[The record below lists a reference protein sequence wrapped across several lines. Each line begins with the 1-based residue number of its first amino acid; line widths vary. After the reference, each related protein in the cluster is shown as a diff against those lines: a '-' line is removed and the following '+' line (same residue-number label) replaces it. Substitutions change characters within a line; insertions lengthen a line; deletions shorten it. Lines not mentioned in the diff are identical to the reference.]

1 MRRLAFVSAL
11 LTSLAAT
18 SVAQS
23 AEITQLWQTTGFDL
37 PESVS
42 WDQDAQVF
50 FVSNIGGDPMSK
62 DGNGTISTVNPDG
75 SIADAAWAS
84 GLDAPKGIDIVDGTL
99 YVSDIDHVAS
109 FDVASGKRLAD
120 YPVPDAAFLND
131 VYAAPDGRVFVS
143 DTFGNAVFV
152 IESGKV
158 TLVARDPLLTGA
170 NGLTM
175 IGNDLIVADLGDATN
190 GFDKIVPGTVVKID
204 LATNT
209 VSYFGSSD
217 ALGVLDGIEPDGQN
231 VLVTDNAGGRLLM
244 MAPGEAGVEVGK
256 LAPGAADLEYVPAE
270 QLIVVPQTRTNT
282 IVAYR
287 WTP

>member
-37 PESVS
+37 PEFVS
-42 WDQDAQVF
+42 WDQGAQAF

-62 DGNGTISTVNPDG
+62 DGNGTISKVNPDG

-99 YVSDIDHVAS
+99 YVSDIDHVVAI
-109 FDVASGKRLAD
+109 DVATGKRLAD
-120 YPVPDAAFLND
+120 YPVPNAAFLND
-131 VYAAPDGRVFVS
+131 IYAAPDGRVFVS

-152 IESGKV
+152 IDSGKV
-158 TLVARDPLLTGA
+158 SLVARDPLLTGA

-175 IGNDLIVADLGDATN
+175 IGNVLIVADLGDASN

-204 LATNT
+204 LATNA
-209 VSYFGSSD
+209 VSYFGSPD
-217 ALGVLDGIEPDGQN
+217 ALGVLDGIEAVGQN
-231 VLVTDNAGGRLLM
+231 VLVTDNAGGRLLIM
-244 MAPGEAGVEVGK
+244 MPGEAGVEVGK
-256 LAPGAADLEYVPAE
+256 LAPGAADLEYVPDE
-270 QLIVVPQTRTNT
+270 HLVVVPQTRTNT
-282 IVAYR
+282 IVAYH